1 MLHKM
6 RQNAEISNKWF
17 PGGCTWI
24 VLMYIGNISIYVKMI
39 VIFALLLQAMTMK
52 SRVKYN

>member
-1 MLHKM
+1 M
-6 RQNAEISNKWF
+6 RQNSEISNKRF
-17 PGGCTWI
+17 PGGLHCICTGV

-52 SRVKYN
+52 SQVKYN